1 MRLDPS
7 RRRTAGFGLVAALF
21 LIVVVTLLVIT
32 MARLSTVQHGSTSLA
47 IQQARAYQ
55 AARAGL
61 EWGISQAAA
70 PGKVC
75 ASGTPDMA
83 GSGLAEF
90 SVSVSCNSASYTD
103 NEGNPVQIFRF
114 TSTAQNGVPGGRPD
128 YAYRQLSAVVEN

>member
-1 MRLDPS
+1 MRPEPS
-7 RRRTAGFGLVAALF
+7 LRRASGFGLVAALF

-32 MARLSTVQHGSTSLA
+32 MARLSMVQHGSTSLA

-61 EWGISQAAA
+61 EWGIHQAAG
-70 PGKVC
+70 PGRVC
-75 ASGTPDMA
+75 ASGSPDMA

-90 SVSVSCNSASYTD
+90 SVSVSCDSDSYSD

-114 TSTAQNGVPGGRPD
+114 TAEAQNGTPGSGPD
-128 YAYRQLSAVVEN
+128 YAYRRLTAVVEN

>member
-1 MRLDPS
+1 MRREPHL
-7 RRRTAGFGLVAALF
+7 RRASGFGLVAALF
-21 LIVVVTLLVIT
+21 LIIVVTLLVIT

-61 EWGISQAAA
+61 EWGISQAVQSNLCAA
-70 PGKVC
+70 
-75 ASGTPDMA
+75 GTPSMN
-83 GSGLAEF
+83 GTGLAEF

-114 TSTAQNGVPGGRPD
+114 TAEAQNGTPGGRPD
-128 YAYRQLSAVVEN
+128 YAYRQLTATVER